1 MKKSIVLLVI
11 CLFGYHFATQAQ
23 LRKLP
28 AAVTESFSKKF
39 PTAHHVT
46 WRDKISVFSAT
57 FEQEGKAMMAKFNSD
72 GSWVVVEEKLAL
84 VDIPPA
90 VRDGLNKS
98 IYADWTLKEAV
109 LVQEPEQEN
118 YYRLTVKESTLNKKY
133 LRFNVDGRLIKE
145 TRTL

>member
-1 MKKSIVLLVI
+1 
-11 CLFGYHFATQAQ
+11 
-23 LRKLP
+23 
-28 AAVTESFSKKF
+28 
-39 PTAHHVT
+39 
-46 WRDKISVFSAT
+46 
-57 FEQEGKAMMAKFNSD
+57 MMAKFNSD

-133 LRFNVDGRLIKE
+133 LRFNIAGRLIKE